1 MCVESNNFSL
11 LNVRQAWQ
19 QLRYD
24 RKGKVTRKHLSGIS
38 IMLMLTVLLPS
49 SSPHHRP
56 LLGNVKQLFPGW
68 GTEACHW

>member
-24 RKGKVTRKHLSGIS
+24 GKGKVTRKHLSGIS
-38 IMLMLTVLLPS
+38 IILMLTVLTS
-49 SSPHHRP
+49 F
-56 LLGNVKQLFPGW
+56 LLTPPQTIAG
-68 GTEACHW
+68 